1 MSRIDET
8 FAGQIF
14 TIFQGIPNRS
24 RLELKVSQTWLNSN
38 TGLEI
43 WSNNFCPSIGPNGGS
58 VAMDYGEIRPEALE
72 HAARKLYTGIGIK
85 KYQVAKR

>member
-8 FAGQIF
+8 FADQIF

-24 RLELKVSQTWLNSN
+24 RLELKVSQTWLNIN

-43 WSNNFCPSIGPNGGS
+43 WSSNFCPSIGPNGGS
-58 VAMDYGEIRPEALE
+58 VAKDSGGEIRPEA
-72 HAARKLYTGIGIK
+72 K
-85 KYQVAKR
+85 KNTLHENCSPVSV